1 LALGLQS
8 APLRYEQTAGFPAL
22 EAADSGPMLENEPDV
37 RARRTDTIGRSAD
50 AIRGQCQA
58 AADGDWDKWQRTT
71 EPFREQLRVRL
82 KALRDYDPP
91 PGLMLESKYEA
102 LEGRDGFPLFE
113 VGARDY
119 LEYLYDPQSLERF
132 RQERPVQSANLWLA
146 RQGIDLIFVVVP
158 SMTAVH
164 SESFLQPCPA
174 DGIVAPHVRRTL
186 LELLD
191 DGVEVVDG
199 LSLFRAV
206 RRPAPDYLF
215 NTCDPHWAPR
225 GMRVMAKE
233 VAERISRYPFGA
245 RARVALPLFTALPGP
260 YVVCGELGGLGQAAG
275 CLALSSAQKDRA
287 YAAQT
292 TVQPVVRLY
301 NGQPVGNDPGSA
313 VLVIGNSFVEHF
325 VDQLA
330 RETNLRLRIRWGD
343 NRTTEEFGDFAR
355 APATLDGV
363 RVLIWVTIE
372 RHLTRFKTMPMP
384 IAGLLDGK

>member
-1 LALGLQS
+1 MEPANLAS
-8 APLRYEQTAGFPAL
+8 VP
-22 EAADSGPMLENEPDV
+22 ENDPDV
-37 RARRTDTIGRSAD
+37 GARRAAAIRRSAD
-50 AIRGQCQA
+50 AILGECA
-58 AADGDWDKWQRTT
+58 AAAGGDWDQWQRATA
-71 EPFREQLRVRL
+71 PFREQLRARL

-91 PGLMLESKYEA
+91 SGLMLESKYEA

-119 LEYLYDPQSLERF
+119 LEYLHDPQSLERF
-132 RQERPVQSANLWLA
+132 RQEKPVQSANLWLG
-146 RQGIDLIFVVVP
+146 RRGIDLIFVVVP
-158 SMTAVH
+158 SMTAVY

-199 LSLFRAV
+199 LSLFRPV
-206 RRPAPDYLF
+206 RQPAPDYLF

-233 VAERISRYPFGA
+233 IAERIGRYSFGA
-245 RARVALPLFTALPGP
+245 RARFALPLFTALPGP

-275 CLALSSAQKDRA
+275 CVALSAAQKVRA
-287 YAAQT
+287 YAVQT

-301 NGQPVGNDPGSA
+301 NGQPVGEDPGSA
-313 VLVIGNSFVEHF
+313 VLVVGNSFVEHF

-330 RETNLRLRIRWGD
+330 RETNMRLRVRWGD
-343 NRTTEEFGDFAR
+343 NRTTEDLRDFVR
-355 APATLDGV
+355 EPAKLDGV
-363 RVLIWVTIE
+363 RVVVWVTIE
-372 RHLTRFKTMPMP
+372 RQLTHFKTMPIP
-384 IAGLLDGK
+384 IAGSRDGK